1 VDLWPAHLLLNWSA
15 KPYSGFP
22 LGVNDLVLD
31 KQQKNI
37 YAVTDG
43 GPRVRRIPIEDDGTA
58 GEPVALPYGYSAFDG
73 IELDGKGNIYVSEI
87 LLNQIW
93 VPSPDSSQRTLIANK
108 ENGPLVNNASLVLK
122 GALAS
127 STRTPTRLIA
137 RWSA

>member
-1 VDLWPAHLLLNWSA
+1 MTDLTYSGIWKISPDGKKVDLWSAHRLLNWSP

-43 GPRVRRIPIEDDGTA
+43 DPMVLRIPIKDDGTA
-58 GEPVALPYGYSAFDG
+58 GEPVPLPNGFSAFDG

-87 LLNQIW
+87 LLNQ
-93 VPSPDSSQRTLIANK
+93 R
-108 ENGPLVNNASLVLK
+108 PLVARAGGQRESLH
-122 GALAS
+122 A
-127 STRTPTRLIA
+127 
-137 RWSA
+137 